1 MTFRRILVTGGNRG
15 IGLSIIQALA
25 ERDKNL
31 IILVAARK
39 LPSAEEVILSLKDNL
54 GLKAQFEAIELD
66 VTNDESIISCL
77 SDIEKKHQGL
87 DGR

>member
-1 MTFRRILVTGGNRG
+1 MTFKRILVTGGNRG

-39 LPSAEEVILSLKDNL
+39 LPSAEEAILSLKDNL
-54 GLKAQFEAIELD
+54 GLEAQYEAVELD
-66 VTNDESIISCL
+66 VTNDESIRSCL
-77 SDIEKKHQGL
+77 SDVEKKHKGL